1 MATIEAISRRVIEE
15 KLQNVLQLTPDCAA
29 SLLKASGL
37 GDHIQFL
44 PLHGPTSL
52 EALRSS
58 AAADER
64 NVDDLRREDD
74 ARKKEFVQNG
84 AILFYFE
91 TNKLMRLVQSSSRL
105 VARKL
110 QRALMGLLEPP
121 GMDQRDFDPV
131 CLGHLERWD
140 VEEVCGFAS
149 LLGLDPQPFRA
160 LPVAGE
166 DLKFIDSDDEFAE
179 LNIDPGP

>member
-74 ARKKEFVQNG
+74 ARKKEFVQTEWCHS
-84 AILFYFE
+84 LYFE

-105 VARKL
+105 VAR
-110 QRALMGLLEPP
+110 
-121 GMDQRDFDPV
+121 
-131 CLGHLERWD
+131 
-140 VEEVCGFAS
+140 
-149 LLGLDPQPFRA
+149 
-160 LPVAGE
+160 AGPWI
-166 DLKFIDSDDEFAE
+166 L
-179 LNIDPGP
+179 